1 MDLKLKI
8 KQTIEEHDLITKG
21 DKVLVGLSGGPDSLC
36 LLHILNEL
44 KELLGF
50 TLSAFHV
57 NHMIRE
63 EADKDEAWL
72 TQLCKEWEI
81 PFESVK
87 VDVPAY
93 AKENR
98 LSTEDAGR
106 RIRREY
112 LFSRGADKI
121 AIAHNKNDQAETVL
135 MRIIRGTGVRGLCAM
150 EYKTPE
156 GIIRPLLD
164 TERDEIEKYCV
175 EKKLNPL
182 IDKTNFQTDYT
193 RNKIRLEILPA
204 LQELNPGVIDALVR
218 LADSARED
226 EKSIFARVVT
236 TALAEAGLETDIGS
250 KHINALYKATKKNTG
265 GKIIEFPRG
274 YKAVIKNGKVN
285 IIYPKE
291 KK

>member
-8 KQTIEEHDLITKG
+8 KQTIEEEELITKG
-21 DKVLVGLSGGPDSLC
+21 DKVLLGLSGGADSMC

-44 KELLGF
+44 KSPLGF
-50 TLSAFHV
+50 TLSALHV

-63 EADKDEAWL
+63 EANEDEARL
-72 TQLCKEWEI
+72 TQLCREWDV
-81 PFESVK
+81 PFEAVR

-93 AKENR
+93 AKEKR

-106 RIRREY
+106 RIRREK
-112 LFSRGADKI
+112 LFSGGADKI
-121 AIAHNKNDQAETVL
+121 AMAHNKNDQAETVL
-135 MRIIRGTGVRGLCAM
+135 MRIIRGTGVRGLAAM
-150 EYKTPE
+150 EYKTEE

-164 TERDEIEKYCV
+164 TERAEIEKYCAD
-175 EKKLNPL
+175 KNLKPL
-182 IDKTNFQTDYT
+182 MDKTNLQADYT

-204 LQELNPGVIDALVR
+204 LQELNPGITDALVR

-226 EKSIFARVVT
+226 EKSIFARVVM
-236 TALAEAGLETDIGS
+236 TAFAEAGLESDIGS
-250 KHINALYKATKKNTG
+250 KHINALYKATKKNVG